1 MLLSNTGRCGSTA
14 LVQVFEAIPNA
25 LVLSEPDAFSL
36 ALMLFNS
43 GKTTNEQDESIL
55 RSIMNV
61 QCKNLKTKKVDL
73 MVLKTRGSC
82 IQQIRK
88 ISSLSKLAKHIF
100 MYRHPKSTILSFW
113 SAFGFIIKSFLS
125 KRMLAVFLPIPET
138 REHHSITRTCSYVGT
153 ALYFLLRV
161 SK

>member
-1 MLLSNTGRCGSTA
+1 MFPLPWFRFLKQFQMHLFCPNLTR
-14 LVQVFEAIPNA
+14 LVSRSCCLTVERLQMNR
-25 LVLSEPDAFSL
+25 
-36 ALMLFNS
+36 
-43 GKTTNEQDESIL
+43 TDESIL

-100 MYRHPKSTILSFW
+100 TYRHPKSTILSFW

-138 REHHSITRTCSYVGT
+138 REHYSITRTCSYVGI